1 MDQVINM
8 SAFVQVVNV
17 GSFTGA
23 AKHLGISPASVTSRI
38 QSFEQQLG
46 IRLLN
51 RTTRRVSLTEEGEA
65 FYERCNRILAEIAD
79 VECLAG
85 TLQSRPNGTLRVN
98 TDIALARVVAPLVGE
113 YAAQYPDVSCELI
126 MTDRMANLIEKKFD
140 LAIFAGLLRDSSLI
154 ARRLGVGR
162 VALCAAPAYLARR
175 KPPQHPKDL
184 AHHNCLDL
192 VNGFSG
198 NHWRFVGKDGE
209 HIVNAAGN
217 LRSNSVEGLRAG
229 ALAGQGICLLPLSS
243 VADDIERG
251 DLVRLLPGYEVG
263 TTIIQAVYPPGRHL
277 STKVRTFLDF
287 LIKRLREPG
296 PNDRKAV
303 KAENETMQ
311 TRASDVPP
319 SRYVLAQPS
328 SAQGV
333 EPTRVG
339 ATSIQRTNRR
349 VPLRMVG

>member
-8 SAFVQVVNV
+8 SAFVQVVNA

-23 AKHLGISPASVTSRI
+23 AKRLGISPASVTSRI

-51 RTTRRVSLTEEGEA
+51 RTTRRVSLTDEGEA
-65 FYERCNRILAEIAD
+65 FYQRCNRILAEIAD
-79 VECLAG
+79 VECLAS

-140 LAIFAGLLRDSSLI
+140 LAIFAGPLRDSSLV

-175 KPPQHPKDL
+175 SPPRHPRDL

-192 VNGFSG
+192 VNGFSE

-209 HIVNAAGN
+209 HVVSAAGN

-229 ALAGQGICLLPLSS
+229 ALAGQGICLLPLAS

-263 TTIIQAVYPPGRHL
+263 AAIIRAVYPPGRHL

-287 LIKRLREPG
+287 LIKRLRNPE
-296 PNDRKAV
+296 PNDRKAL
-303 KAENETMQ
+303 KAEDEATHPP
-311 TRASDVPP
+311 ASDIPP
-319 SRYVLAQPS
+319 SRYAPTPPS
-328 SAQGV
+328 SAPGV
-333 EPTRVG
+333 EPVRVG
-339 ATSIQRTNRR
+339 AMSTRRANRNA
-349 VPLRMVG
+349 PLRMVG